1 MSAKKIVDEIVKLIK
16 DPETVGLATLR
27 HYPME
32 RRIYRW
38 FGACGFSLELVR
50 YEGGRKR
57 RVAVLVEARA
67 RTAGRGRLKGYEK
80 SGGSVRC
87 VIAEEVN
94 GGLKYRVLRGSYRDM
109 EELFGAVEA
118 VRSAFYERYRALK
131 PEIKE
136 KEVFH
141 VAGIPD
147 DELLLGV

>member
-1 MSAKKIVDEIVKLIK
+1 MPTGKIVEEIVKLIR
-16 DPETVGLATLR
+16 DPNTTGLATLR

-38 FGACGFSLELVR
+38 FGTCGFSLELVR
-50 YEGGRKR
+50 SEGQRRKR
-57 RVAVLVEARA
+57 VSVLVEARA
-67 RTAGRGRLKGYEK
+67 KGAGRGRSKGYEK
-80 SGGSVRC
+80 SSGVVRC
-87 VIAEEVN
+87 LIAEEVD
-94 GGLKYRVLRGSYRDM
+94 GTLRYRVLRGSYRNM

-131 PEIKE
+131 PEVRE

-147 DELLLGV
+147 DELHLGV